1 MTDTDDTDDM
11 NDMDDMFLDELSE
24 IWDDIR
30 ENYDTS
36 DNSSYD
42 RTVLDCAAE
51 LASDPGGESA
61 YVWAIGLTV
70 MAPYLTWLP
79 GAGVADQAA
88 AVLETAD
95 RALRD
100 RDCPHDS
107 HPYQSHDDE
116 EDAHLAELL
125 PALAD
130 ESADWDEDRPRSEW
144 RCPRNAAGFARIG
157 LDIIRPGSV
166 TDVPPRL
173 PLEAKDSI
181 STLSA
186 LLHGYPKPWTD
197 INDEISGQGADLSHA
212 DPADRAGR
220 LQVVRAVTWYAVS
233 GMVRKKSVL
242 DGLAEAVEKVLPHF
256 AGSDCAHDGHPALPD
271 SGPNAAELGIR
282 LSSAGGREIYERG
295 RIASGGDAPLDEV
308 VCPVLMAEI
317 ANQTLAQ
324 LRERREE
331 LFGERDTS
339 HADAEYL
346 RADGRLDI
354 EKLVERT
361 DHKSWNEQHADDLG
375 LWAARRHGQSDAR
388 DRAVLLLVAHQTMNI
403 SYPSPPLS
411 VVRGVLATMR
421 AVAAAPLPAECP
433 HEDEHP
439 ALPRAAFRAGM
450 AHFWAPE
457 EFPPGEEPRSAES
470 WTCPRFA
477 AEVAGKCISD
487 LEGLYEED
495 ELADAG

>member
-1 MTDTDDTDDM
+1 MRTVTDTD
-11 NDMDDMFLDELSE
+11 DMDDMFLDELSE

-130 ESADWDEDRPRSEW
+130 ESAVWDEDRPRSEW
-144 RCPRNAAGFARIG
+144 RRPRNAAGFARIG

-282 LSSAGGREIYERG
+282 LSSAAWTGDLRTWPHRIRRG
-295 RIASGGDAPLDEV
+295 RPARRSGVPGPHGGDRQPDPGA
-308 VCPVLMAEI
+308 
-317 ANQTLAQ
+317 
-324 LRERREE
+324 
-331 LFGERDTS
+331 
-339 HADAEYL
+339 
-346 RADGRLDI
+346 
-354 EKLVERT
+354 
-361 DHKSWNEQHADDLG
+361 
-375 LWAARRHGQSDAR
+375 AARAARGALRGARHLAR
-388 DRAVLLLVAHQTMNI
+388 RRRVPACGRPARHREA
-403 SYPSPPLS
+403 
-411 VVRGVLATMR
+411 RGT
-421 AVAAAPLPAECP
+421 
-433 HEDEHP
+433 D
-439 ALPRAAFRAGM
+439 
-450 AHFWAPE
+450 
-457 EFPPGEEPRSAES
+457 
-470 WTCPRFA
+470 
-477 AEVAGKCISD
+477 
-487 LEGLYEED
+487 
-495 ELADAG
+495 